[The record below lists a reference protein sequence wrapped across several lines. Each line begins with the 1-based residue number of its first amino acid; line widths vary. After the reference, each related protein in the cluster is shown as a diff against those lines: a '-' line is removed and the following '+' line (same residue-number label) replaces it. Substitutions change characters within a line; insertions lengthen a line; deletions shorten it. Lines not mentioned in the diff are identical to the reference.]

1 MENRRADSR
10 IRILAQDPIV
20 LAIRLSLEVTL
31 CVCVDVHVCMDKEA
45 FTLVIQCDLLFSYY

>member
-31 CVCVDVHVCMDKEA
+31 CVCVWMCMYVMFIEH
-45 FTLVIQCDLLFSYY
+45 LPYSR